1 MTVREIKKSG
11 DAPRFIVVEGPIGV
25 GKSSLARR
33 LADSFCGEVV
43 LEHLTENPFLERFYR
58 SGRSAALP
66 AQLFYLFQRARQ
78 LEELRQSDMFSP
90 VRVADFLID
99 KDRLFAELNLDRE
112 ELILYEQIYEK
123 LEIEAPVPDLVI
135 SLQATVDALLQ
146 RIAKRGIPYERLIDR
161 RYLERLTEAY
171 ARHFHSYDESPL
183 LIVNASTIDPV
194 HNESDYEELFQ
205 QIKRT
210 TGGRH
215 FFNPAAIALAGIRK
229 KGNVYAA

>member
-1 MTVREIKKSG
+1 
-11 DAPRFIVVEGPIGV
+11 
-25 GKSSLARR
+25 

-58 SGRSAALP
+58 TGRSAALP
-66 AQLFYLFQRARQ
+66 AQLFFLFQRARQ

-135 SLQATVDALLQ
+135 YLQATVDALLQ

-183 LIVNASTIDPV
+183 LIVNASAIDPV
-194 HNESDYEELFQ
+194 HNESDYKELYQ
-205 QIKRT
+205 QIKQT

-215 FFNPAAIALAGIRK
+215 FFNPAAIALA
-229 KGNVYAA
+229 